1 MNPDK
6 FASLS
11 EDMQKLIT
19 DTAQEMQDWKKNYD
33 NDTDQADIDFMIE
46 QGMEYNE
53 LDEEGFAAFQEV
65 SKSLYPKF
73 QEIVNNDDLWEAT
86 LAFAE
91 AH

>member
-1 MNPDK
+1 
-6 FASLS
+6 
-11 EDMQKLIT
+11 
-19 DTAQEMQDWKKNYD
+19 
-33 NDTDQADIDFMIE
+33 
-46 QGMEYNE
+46 MEYNE

-65 SKSLYPKF
+65 SKSLYLKF